1 MRLGL
6 RPLQVGCLPWAW
18 SASANGSLVVLSPG
32 GRGPVLPAAPCES
45 APHALLCGLVG
56 TLPLTL
62 FLRVSS
68 LPKVIL
74 LSVLT
79 ASYILVLEL
88 GGYTRAVG

>member
-1 MRLGL
+1 M
-6 RPLQVGCLPWAW
+6 
-18 SASANGSLVVLSPG
+18 VLSPG
-32 GRGPVLPAAPCES
+32 GRGAVLPAAPCES

-88 GGYTRAVG
+88 GGYTRAAG

>member
-18 SASANGSLVVLSPG
+18 SASANRSLVVLSPG

-88 GGYTRAVG
+88 GGYTRAAG